1 MIRGS
6 RVSTSLD
13 HSHRKD
19 KMRSMHKASKLLC
32 VMMCTILR
40 MSDSGH
46 TIIMC
51 FYSKG
56 QHRKRFRVT
65 HVVQVPVFALRME
78 HFVLL
83 QTVTHAVT
91 VSSTAPVY
99 LSLWLV
105 IQQPYKH
112 DLWQIRWFSLYSLR
126 RWMSQLVSKL

>member
-1 MIRGS
+1 MIHGR
-6 RVSTSLD
+6 RVSASLD

-19 KMRSMHKASKLLC
+19 KMRSIHKASKLLC

-46 TIIMC
+46 TIITC

-65 HVVQVPVFALRME
+65 HVVQVPVFALRVE
-78 HFVLL
+78 HSVLL

-91 VSSTAPVY
+91 VSSTAPSY
-99 LSLWLV
+99 LSHWLA
-105 IQQPYKH
+105 IRRPYKH
-112 DLWQIRWFSLYSLR
+112 DLRQMRWFSLYSLR